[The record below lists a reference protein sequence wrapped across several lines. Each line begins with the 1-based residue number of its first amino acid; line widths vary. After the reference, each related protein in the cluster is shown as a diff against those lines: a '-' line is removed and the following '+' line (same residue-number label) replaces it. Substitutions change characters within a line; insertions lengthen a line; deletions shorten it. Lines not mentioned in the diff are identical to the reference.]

1 MIAEHRPL
9 FVSKREQHLWFWTG
23 AVIAAIFST
32 LALASTLA
40 PILNDGGLFGVGFF
54 LIGCALVL
62 ATVITQG
69 LRVRPS
75 GVELFV
81 ATGIAAA
88 YLLVLVRMAI
98 PTERSHL
105 IEYGVL
111 AIFIHEAFRE
121 RTLHG
126 RRVPAYAWLAILAA
140 SLVGVIDECVQY
152 LLPSRVFDPVDMI
165 FNTVAAFMAVASSAA
180 LSWARR
186 RTGNRSGS
194 TSNS

>member
-1 MIAEHRPL
+1 MPVEHRSL

-23 AVIAAIFST
+23 AVIVAILST
-32 LALASTLA
+32 LALGSTLA
-40 PILNDGGLFGVGFF
+40 PVLNDGGLFGVGFF

-75 GVELFV
+75 GVEFFV

-105 IEYGVL
+105 VEYGVL
-111 AIFIHEAFRE
+111 AIFIHEALRE
-121 RTLHG
+121 RALNG
-126 RRVPAYAWLAILAA
+126 RRVPASAWLAILAA
-140 SLVGVIDECVQY
+140 SLVGVFDECVQY
-152 LLPSRVFDPVDMI
+152 ALPGRVLDPVDMI
-165 FNTVAAFMAVASSAA
+165 FNTVAAFMAVGASAA

-186 RTGNRSGS
+186 RTGNLPRPTGRR
-194 TSNS
+194 

>member
-1 MIAEHRPL
+1 MPVEHRSL

-23 AVIAAIFST
+23 AVMVAILST
-32 LALASTLA
+32 LALGSTLA
-40 PILNDGGLFGVGFF
+40 PVLNDGGLFGVGFF
-54 LIGCALVL
+54 LIGCVLVL

-75 GVELFV
+75 GVEFFV

-111 AIFIHEAFRE
+111 AIFIHEALRE
-121 RTLHG
+121 RALHG
-126 RRVPAYAWLAILAA
+126 RRVPASAWLAILAA

-152 LLPSRVFDPVDMI
+152 ALPGRVFDPVDMI
-165 FNTVAAFMAVASSAA
+165 FNTRAAFMAVGASAA

-186 RTGNRSGS
+186 RTGNRPRPTGKR
-194 TSNS
+194 